1 MRTKFVF
8 GRSVK
13 MLNSFK
19 IITLLVLAGSL
30 AAFTILPG
38 SASQNDNRIES
49 GPTKSSDSTKV
60 IKVDKTTDDIASFI
74 SGMGTGKTGCDAKPD
89 TSKTWQNFANELD
102 TMFARI
108 NVSRTVKMRAWADSE
123 LVNNHTKT
131 TVFYPFSGPDFLNAD
146 IFYPDADQ
154 YIMIA
159 MEPIGALPD
168 ICKMNSDKINEYL
181 NSVNYSLRDI
191 FKRSYFIT
199 STMTT
204 DLNKTKVNG
213 AVPLISLFIKR
224 TGHQIVSMEKIGI
237 DSTGKCLIIKDP
249 KNAKT
254 IVSGIKID
262 FLSLSGDRTQS
273 VYYLR
278 TDISD
283 DGLAKKPAF
292 VKYLKSLPQSHT
304 YLKAASYLMHG
315 DNFKAIRNIVFEK
328 SLSILQD
335 DSGIAY
341 RFFNKKDW
349 DIKLYGVYVKPKD
362 EFSYINEPELEK
374 AYKTAV
380 IKPLPYTLGYNWRLG
395 HSNML
400 YAVKKAN

>member
-1 MRTKFVF
+1 MRKNFVF
-8 GRSVK
+8 KKSAK
-13 MLNSFK
+13 MLNSLKF
-19 IITLLVLAGSL
+19 ITLLSL
-30 AAFTILPG
+30 AVIILAFDMKPKAGTQQDRKPETSTG
-38 SASQNDNRIES
+38 KTADT
-49 GPTKSSDSTKV
+49 TKAIQIDMAA
-60 IKVDKTTDDIASFI
+60 DDMASFI
-74 SGMGTGKTGCDAKPD
+74 SGMGTGKTGCVAKFDAGTD
-89 TSKTWQNFANELD
+89 WQNYANELD
-102 TMFARI
+102 TMFAHI
-108 NVSRTVKMRAWADSE
+108 NVNRTVKMKVWADSE

-146 IFYPDADQ
+146 IFYPDADE

-168 ICKMNSDKINEYL
+168 ICKMNTEKINEYL
-181 NSVNYSLRDI
+181 NSINYSLRDI

-199 STMTT
+199 GTMTT

-213 AVPLISLFIKR
+213 TVPLISLFIKR

-237 DSTGKCLIIKDP
+237 DSTGKCLIINDSK
-249 KNAKT
+249 KIKT
-254 IVSGIKID
+254 VVSGIKIN
-262 FLSLSGDRTQS
+262 FLSLSGNRTQS

-292 VKYLKSLPQSHT
+292 VKYLNSLPKSHT

-315 DNFKAIRNIVFEK
+315 DNFKAIRNIVFDK
-328 SLSILQD
+328 SLTILQD

-341 RFFNKKDW
+341 KFFNKKEW

-362 EFSYINEPELEK
+362 EFGYISEPDLEK
-374 AYKTAV
+374 AYKTGT
-380 IKPLPYTLGYNWRLG
+380 IKPLPYTLGYNWRYG

-400 YAVKKAN
+400 YAVKKTN

>member
-1 MRTKFVF
+1 MRKNFVF
-8 GRSVK
+8 KGTRK
-13 MLNSFK
+13 ILNSLKF
-19 IITLLVLAGSL
+19 ITLLSLAVIVLAFDMKPKAVDQHSNL
-30 AAFTILPG
+30 KDT
-38 SASQNDNRIES
+38 S
-49 GPTKSSDSTKV
+49 GRKATDTTKA
-60 IKVDKTTDDIASFI
+60 IQIDKATDDLASFI
-74 SGMGTGKTGCDAKPD
+74 SGLGSGKTGCVAKFDAGTD
-89 TSKTWQNFANELD
+89 WRNYANELD
-102 TMFARI
+102 TMFAHI
-108 NVSRTVKMRAWADSE
+108 DANRTVKMKVWADSE
-123 LVNNHTKT
+123 LINNHTKT

-168 ICKMNSDKINEYL
+168 ICKMNTEKINEYL

-199 STMTT
+199 STMST

-224 TGHQIVSMEKIGI
+224 TGHQIVSMQKVGI
-237 DSTGKCLIIKDP
+237 DSTGKCIIIND
-249 KNAKT
+249 AKKART

-283 DGLAKKPAF
+283 AGLAKKPAF
-292 VKYLKSLPQSHT
+292 VKYLSSLPKSHT

-315 DNFKAIRNIVFEK
+315 DNFTSIRNIVFDK
-328 SLSILQD
+328 SLTILQD

-341 RFFNKKDW
+341 KFFNKKEW
-349 DIKLYGVYVKPKD
+349 DVKLYGVYVKPKD
-362 EFSYINEPELEK
+362 EFSYINEPDLEK
-374 AYKTAV
+374 AYKTAT
-380 IKPLPYTLGYNWRLG
+380 IKPLPYTLGYNWRYG

-400 YAVKKAN
+400 YAVKKTN